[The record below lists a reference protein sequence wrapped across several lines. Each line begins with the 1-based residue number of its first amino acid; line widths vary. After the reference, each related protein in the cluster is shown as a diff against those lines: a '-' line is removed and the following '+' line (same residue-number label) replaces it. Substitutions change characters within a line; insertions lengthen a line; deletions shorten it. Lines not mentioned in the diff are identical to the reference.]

1 MIKSIKKFY
10 DNGNYI
16 LTKANATNSLVEC
29 FDKDN
34 NKLGEV
40 KDYYTV
46 FTFAKEDKDIEA
58 ITGKSLAWEKIE
70 ICFVIDDFEIVVNYF
85 SNQFDLTNMK
95 YSYRGTII
103 YEGFNDCKDLTVISD
118 TVTLLVKFFAENID
132 SYYKGEI

>member
-16 LTKANATNSLVEC
+16 LTKADATNSLVEC

-46 FTFAKEDKDIEA
+46 FTLFNKQRC
-58 ITGKSLAWEKIE
+58 L
-70 ICFVIDDFEIVVNYF
+70 CVYC
-85 SNQFDLTNMK
+85 LL
-95 YSYRGTII
+95 I
-103 YEGFNDCKDLTVISD
+103 YLF
-118 TVTLLVKFFAENID
+118 
-132 SYYKGEI
+132 YYT